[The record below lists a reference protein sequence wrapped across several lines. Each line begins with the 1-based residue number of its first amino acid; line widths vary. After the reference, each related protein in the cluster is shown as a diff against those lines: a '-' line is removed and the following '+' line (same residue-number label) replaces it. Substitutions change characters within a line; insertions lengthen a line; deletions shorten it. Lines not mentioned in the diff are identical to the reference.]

1 MKVTLES
8 TSKVTRIEVE
18 GHKVPARL
26 WKGQTESGVPVH
38 CYITLISPQT
48 HDEEA
53 NRQFERELHEH
64 KVERELVSFDLRMIL

>member
-1 MKVTLES
+1 MKVTIES
-8 TSKVTRIEVE
+8 TSSVTRIEVQ

-26 WKGQTESGVPVH
+26 WKGTTESGIPVH

-53 NRQFERELHEH
+53 NAAFERETQEH
-64 KVERELVSFDLRMIL
+64 KVEREWVSFDLRMVL